1 MLRFA
6 SFFILLLIPFHG
18 SIAHPITAQQDTLWR
33 GTVIAEQAELRET
46 PSATARSVTTVRR
59 DALVDVLDSR
69 AGWFHVRTAEG
80 REGWLQAQ
88 HLRTERIAMV
98 KPAAPVQAPA
108 QYPSSSYGSGGM
120 AATPARAARRARFLR
135 FGVESGAVMAGVR
148 GADAPDERDARVSFH
163 LGALMRVNAWEDGG
177 VQLGLAYTR
186 KGAVLGD
193 AQSRRELRL
202 DYLELPLHLLLLFPY
217 NAYGSAITVGAGP
230 FAGWLLN
237 AAEVPDEGPV
247 REISD
252 IEQLDY
258 GISAFLGVDIPAGG
272 LTMIVQGRVA
282 YSLAQIHDEGDTRLD
297 LRGMGLLL
305 SLGVIY

>member
-1 MLRFA
+1 MR
-6 SFFILLLIPFHG
+6 SIILLFLFVPTFTAMAALPAP
-18 SIAHPITAQQDTLWR
+18 SIGDTLWR

-46 PSATARSVTTVRR
+46 PSATARSVTIVRR

-98 KPAAPVQAPA
+98 KPAAPVEAPA
-108 QYPSSSYGSGGM
+108 QYPSSAYGSGGM
-120 AATPARAARRARFLR
+120 AATPARAAQRARFLR
-135 FGVESGAVMAGVR
+135 FGVEGGAVMAGVR

-237 AAEVPDEGPV
+237 AAEVPDEGTV

-282 YSLAQIHDEGDTRLD
+282 YSLAQLHDDADARLD